1 MVDRRKLGVALLAA
15 GASRRFGD
23 QDKLAQMFRG
33 RRLGE
38 HAAVAVP
45 MQSFDQAWV
54 VGAHRGHAC
63 EGAWQ
68 DCGFEIV
75 VNPNAADG
83 MGTSVAL
90 AARLAIKA
98 GHDALL
104 IALADMP
111 FVPREHFSALI
122 DAVATS
128 SAIAASATDS
138 SRLPPAV
145 FGRDHFGALASAT
158 GDTGARAILSQGQV
172 IACPREWLIDIDT
185 PQSLQKYDG

>member
-1 MVDRRKLGVALLAA
+1 LVDRRKLGVAVLAA

-23 QDKLAQMFRG
+23 EDKLAQMFRG

-38 HAAVAVP
+38 QAAASVP
-45 MQSFDQAWV
+45 MQLFEQAWV

-75 VNPNAADG
+75 INPHADEG

-90 AARLAIKA
+90 AARYAIKA
-98 GHDALL
+98 GLDALL

-111 FVPREHFSALI
+111 LVPREHFSALV
-122 DAVATS
+122 DAVVTS
-128 SAIAASATDS
+128 SAIATSATKS
-138 SRLPPAV
+138 SRMPPAV
-145 FGRDHFGALASAT
+145 FGRDHFEALALAT